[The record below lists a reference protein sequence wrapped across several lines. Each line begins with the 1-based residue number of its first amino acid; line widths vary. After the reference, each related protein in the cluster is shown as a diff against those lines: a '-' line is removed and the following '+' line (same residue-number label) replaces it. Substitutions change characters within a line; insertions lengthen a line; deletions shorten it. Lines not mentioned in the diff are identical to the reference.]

1 VIGALLRRVRFVE
14 DGRVSGEQRVA
25 LVTGANRGIGA
36 AAAGQLARLGYVVV
50 LAARGSGRAEEAV
63 AALDPGPGRLVPMRL
78 DVTDPGEVDAARRH
92 IEAELGRCDALVNN
106 AGAFYDTFENAVDAD
121 LDIVEQAWQV
131 NCVGAWRMAK
141 AFLPMMRAAGYGRIV
156 NVSSGAGAFAEAGG
170 GVPAYRVSK
179 AALNMLTH
187 TLAAELEG
195 TGVLVNAVCPGWVR
209 TGMGGPSAPRSPDEG
224 ADTLVWAA
232 TLPAGGPTGG
242 FFRDRRR
249 IPW

>member
-1 VIGALLRRVRFVE
+1 M
-14 DGRVSGEQRVA
+14 DNGRVSGEQRVA

-36 AAAGQLARLGYVVV
+36 AAAGQLARLGYAVV
-50 LAARGSGRAEEAV
+50 LGARGPTQAEQAA
-63 AALDPGPGRLVPMRL
+63 AALDPGSGRLLPLRL
-78 DVTDPGEVDAARRH
+78 DVTDQGEVDAARRRV
-92 IEAELGRCDALVNN
+92 EAELGRIDALVNN

-121 LDIVEQAWQV
+121 LDIAEQAWQV
-131 NCVGAWRMAK
+131 NCLGAWRMAK
-141 AFLPMMRAAGYGRIV
+141 AMLPMMRAAGYGRIV
-156 NVSSGAGAFAEAGG
+156 NVSSGAGAFSEAGG

-187 TLAAELEG
+187 TLASELEG
-195 TGVLVNAVCPGWVR
+195 SGILVNAVCPGWVR
-209 TGMGGPSAPRSPDEG
+209 TGMGGPSAPRSPDQG

>member
-1 VIGALLRRVRFVE
+1 M
-14 DGRVSGEQRVA
+14 SGDQRVA

-36 AAAGQLARLGYVVV
+36 AAAAQLARLGYAVV
-50 LAARGSGRAEEAV
+50 LAARGSGRAEET
-63 AALDPGPGRLVPMRL
+63 AASLDPGTGRLLPMRL
-78 DVTDPGEVDAARRH
+78 DVTDQAEVDAARRRV
-92 IEAELGRCDALVNN
+92 ETELGRIDALVNN

-121 LDIVEQAWQV
+121 LHVVEQAWQV
-131 NCVGAWRMAK
+131 NCLGAWRMAK
-141 AFLPMMRAAGYGRIV
+141 AFLPMMRTARYGRIV
-156 NVSSGAGAFAEAGG
+156 NVSSGAGAFGEAGG

-187 TLAAELEG
+187 TLAAELEDS
-195 TGVLVNAVCPGWVR
+195 GVLVNAVCPGWVR
-209 TGMGGPSAPRSPDEG
+209 TGMGGASAPRSPDEG